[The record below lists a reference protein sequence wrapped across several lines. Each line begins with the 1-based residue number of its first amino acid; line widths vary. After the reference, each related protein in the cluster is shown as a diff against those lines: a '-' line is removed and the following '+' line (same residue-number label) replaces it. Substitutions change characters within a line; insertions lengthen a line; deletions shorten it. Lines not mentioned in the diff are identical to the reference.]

1 MAGEDKQQFGLRVLK
16 GFNAA
21 VTTTK
26 LYPPH
31 FPQVA
36 ASVEKAFELIT
47 SYLGKHKT
55 LSFSLID
62 DEPRLCG
69 FPVSQKTLGK
79 VHGED
84 VFRQLKL
91 LNLNHI
97 VLEKT
102 CDRLTFNALI
112 TFFTTSPQLITKE
125 GGSRAFVINLGL
137 DELFPEHYTD
147 EIPVERDDT
156 FALVLEQLKSS
167 GRANSEDIQT
177 ITNIIDGETITG
189 QKKISAFVAR
199 AEEPGEMV
207 DLIVASIA
215 QLLKD
220 VCRFGEVVFPL
231 SFSTLLR
238 NVDRVVGGEEKAALA
253 RSTAVACR
261 DSFSEF
267 GLHALF
273 LQHFPKGFGALFYE
287 QLLAVTAKTFDS
299 VMLLIYQEETAAAQ
313 MMGKSSDLYRYVSGG
328 IERLLATDKGK
339 QYLLREKAKTVL
351 NAGEKERQAK
361 RIQAG
366 IRQILK
372 GDVNGLRNK
381 ELVRNLPATIESL
394 ISKGKDKAAATI
406 ITNITTELLKSDDRS
421 HDLLG
426 ECLGS
431 IAESLINTEKWD
443 WLEKLSV
450 PLLAWGKETER
461 SDEVFE
467 NIIDILLKL
476 QKYYWDHGKD
486 KQADTILKLFF
497 AIRTEKLEKSQDA
510 VAVVSR
516 LQDRAVERYPL
527 SAILERSVENDDELN
542 DRRLIMQGPLATR
555 FLLSKLLE
563 SKNTKE
569 RLKILGLLRRKKYL
583 LPPILLEKL
592 ATPMPW
598 HGKRNL
604 LKLLS
609 ETGSKEHARKIIE
622 YLNHEDIRV
631 QQEAFLCIQALSG
644 DDLKDNLLDALS
656 FSSGPMMEQVV
667 RALPP
672 VVDEEVVGAVADLLV
687 EWKHFPDEIRDSLLE
702 QSAKLL
708 GMTTSSTAEKA
719 LEEFLEL
726 ENKSKARAIGDEVWL
741 TAKQAL
747 RRLKILRR
755 EKSKKQIRE
764 SLEDFETEKENAEPP
779 VEKTPRRSSFAEESH
794 VEYLLE
800 EGNIDRAKTL
810 LIDIIGKAAR
820 RERFDEATQLRE
832 WLIEIDPSALSD
844 IIATAE
850 VIEESKREGISNDY
864 LQVWSSLH
872 DNLTSEEFNA
882 MYYAMEHSSHS
893 AETVLV
899 KQGDMYPALFFVNH
913 GKVKLYHDNKHE
925 EVLLKV
931 VKQGE
936 IFGAETFFDASLW
949 TVSAAALSKA
959 EISVLPQKNIAK
971 WSVESPALESKLS
984 DFVSGFSSFEKK
996 AEDSATDRREF
1007 ERHPLEGIARIAISE
1022 EIDDDSSTQM
1032 KGELANIS
1040 RGGVCLMVRISKR
1053 NNARVLLGRKITIQ
1067 LECTGTSEKI
1077 LTKTGELVSVRS
1089 LYSTENEYSAHL
1101 RFSRSLD
1108 DNELHGVLEANS
1120 PANA

>member
-1 MAGEDKQQFGLRVLK
+1 MAGEDKQQFGLSVLK

-31 FPQVA
+31 FPQVS

-47 SYLGKHKT
+47 TYLGKYKT

-62 DEPRLCG
+62 DEPKLCG
-69 FPVSQKTLGK
+69 LPVSQKTLGK

-84 VFRQLKL
+84 VFRQLRL

-97 VLEKT
+97 VLEKE
-102 CDRLTFNALI
+102 CDRSTFNALI
-112 TFFTTSPQLITKE
+112 TFFTTSPQLISKE

-137 DELFPEHYTD
+137 DELFPEHYTV
-147 EIPVERDDT
+147 EAPVERDDS
-156 FALVLEQLKSS
+156 FVLILEQLKNS
-167 GRANSEDIQT
+167 GRANNEDIQT
-177 ITNIIDGETITG
+177 IINVIDGETITG
-189 QKKISAFVAR
+189 QKKISALAAR
-199 AEEPGEMV
+199 TAEQGGMV

-220 VCRFGEVVFPL
+220 VRRYGELVFPL
-231 SFSTLLR
+231 SFGTLMR
-238 NVDRVVGGEEKAALA
+238 NVDRIVDSEEKAALA
-253 RSTAVACR
+253 RSTAVACG
-261 DSFSEF
+261 DSFNEF
-267 GLHALF
+267 GLHVLF
-273 LQHFPKGFGALFYE
+273 LQHYPKGFGALLYE
-287 QLLAVTAKTFDS
+287 QLLASSPKTFDK
-299 VMLLIYQEETAAAQ
+299 VIQLIYQEEETAAQ
-313 MMGKSSDLYRYVSGG
+313 MMGKSSDQYRDVAAG
-328 IERLLATDKGK
+328 IKRLLATEKGK

-431 IAESLINTEKWD
+431 IAESLINTEKWN
-443 WLEKLSV
+443 WLEKVSI
-450 PLLAWGKETER
+450 PLITWVKETDR
-461 SDEVFE
+461 DDEVFE
-467 NIIDILLKL
+467 NTIDILIKL
-476 QKYYWDHGKD
+476 QKYYWENDKE
-486 KQADTILKLFF
+486 KQADTVLKLFF
-497 AIRTEKLEKSQDA
+497 AIRTEKLEKSRDA
-510 VAVVSR
+510 IAIVSR
-516 LQDRAVERYPL
+516 LQDRAVERAPL
-527 SAILERSVENDDELN
+527 SVILDKSVENNDEFN

-555 FLLSKLLE
+555 FLLNRLLE

-569 RLKILGLLRRKKYL
+569 RLKILELLRRKKSL

-631 QQEAFLCIQALSG
+631 QQETFLCIQALSG
-644 DDLKDNLLDALS
+644 DDLKDNLLDALT
-656 FSSGPMMEQVV
+656 FASGPMMEQVV

-672 VVDEEVVGAVADLLV
+672 VADEEVVGAVADLLDD
-687 EWKHFPDEIRDSLLE
+687 WKHFPDEIRDSLLE

-719 LEEFLEL
+719 LEEFLLL
-726 ENKSKARAIGDEVWL
+726 ENKSKARIIGDEVWL
-741 TAKQAL
+741 TVKQAL
-747 RRLKILRR
+747 RKIKTLRR
-755 EKSKKQIRE
+755 ERSKKEIRQSVE
-764 SLEDFETEKENAEPP
+764 NFETEPGNTEQQIAHS
-779 VEKTPRRSSFAEESH
+779 TQRSSFAEESH
-794 VEYLLE
+794 IEHLLE

-810 LIDIIGKAAR
+810 LLEIIGKAAR
-820 RERFDEATQLRE
+820 RERFDEATRLRE

-850 VIEESKREGISNDY
+850 LIEEAKRQGINNDY

-893 AETVLV
+893 AEDVLV
-899 KQGDMYPALFFVNH
+899 QQGDMYPALFFVNQ
-913 GKVKLYHDNKHE
+913 GKVKLYHDSKHE

-931 VKQGE
+931 VAQGE
-936 IFGAETFFDASLW
+936 IFGADTFFDASVW
-949 TVSAAALSKA
+949 TVSAATLSKA
-959 EISVLPQKNIAK
+959 EISVLPQRNITS
-971 WSVESPALESKLS
+971 WVVESPALESKLR
-984 DFVSGFSSFEKK
+984 DFAAGFSGFAKK
-996 AEDSATDRREF
+996 AEESATDRREF
-1007 ERHPLEGIARIAISE
+1007 ERNILYGIARITLFDE
-1022 EIDDDSSTQM
+1022 MDNGPSTQL
-1032 KGELANIS
+1032 KGELANLS
-1040 RGGVCLMVRISKR
+1040 RGGLCLIVRISKK
-1053 NNARVLLGRKITIQ
+1053 NNARVLLGRKVSVQ
-1067 LECTGTSEKI
+1067 LECSGTSGEM
-1077 LTKTGELVSVRS
+1077 LTKSGELVSVRS
-1089 LYSTENEYSAHL
+1089 LYSAENEYSAHL
-1101 RFSRSLD
+1101 RFEHPLD
-1108 DNELHGVLEANS
+1108 DNELNGILEANS